1 MIYTRINKGSVRL
14 QTGMKDGQR
23 GASDLADGVGEAQ
36 AGEGLGQAQNGQ
48 QRARG
53 CVAVRHLRLR
63 LLLSHLRIHSRHILC
78 TPSRAPR
85 GALIIVRNAM
95 ERIRSDCCL
104 ALWNGKTEVEG
115 LISGHASA

>member
-53 CVAVRHLRLR
+53 LCSCAAPAPCASSCRISAYTAATYSAHQAAHLLP
-63 LLLSHLRIHSRHILC
+63 L
-78 TPSRAPR
+78 
-85 GALIIVRNAM
+85 
-95 ERIRSDCCL
+95 
-104 ALWNGKTEVEG
+104 
-115 LISGHASA
+115 